1 MEVKLIYTHFTW
13 MEVKH
18 KLHAHSAWMEV
29 KHKLHAH
36 STWMEVKHKLRAH
49 SLFQLNIREEEVQR
63 LNAKNKELQQEI
75 RTHLQEMDDRD
86 NKVSWFFDSSVRSV
100 AYI

>member
-1 MEVKLIYTHFTW
+1 MEVKLIYTHFT
-13 MEVKH
+13 
-18 KLHAHSAWMEV
+18 WMEV

-75 RTHLQEMDDRD
+75 RTHLQELDDRD